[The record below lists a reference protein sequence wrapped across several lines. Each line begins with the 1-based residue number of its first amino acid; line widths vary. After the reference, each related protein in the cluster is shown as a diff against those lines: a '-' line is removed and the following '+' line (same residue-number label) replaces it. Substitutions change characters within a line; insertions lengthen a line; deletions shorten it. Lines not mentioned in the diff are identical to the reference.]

1 MPWRRSAISTL
12 LLLYL
17 IGSSASV
24 AIAQPQLSSSPD
36 ENTIFIENAPE
47 MNVISFGKTVII
59 RQHAKEVFAWG
70 GDIIV
75 EGRVDGDVAALGGS
89 VIQREGAFIGGAV
102 IVIGGSYKPE
112 SNAPLRVEGKETVM
126 FGAFEQE
133 LRDMAQNPSQIFAPS
148 LTPAFFAQRALSAL
162 FWFIV
167 TLVFATIAP
176 GAVSRAISRFNL
188 SMLKVS
194 GLGIAGLILV
204 TVLVIASLQVLPD
217 YAGAIVGVMGF
228 ALLMLAYGFGRI
240 ALQVSAGKI
249 LQKHLPPGAA
259 RSESVAILLGV
270 LLWTVILS
278 IPYLWTLA
286 VVILF
291 SVGIGLVLTARSGN
305 GWKTA

>member
-1 MPWRRSAISTL
+1 MPCLRAVSYFLPIV
-12 LLLYL
+12 L
-17 IGSSASV
+17 IGAF
-24 AIAQPQLSSSPD
+24 ALFAAAQPPVASSPD
-36 ENTIFIENAPE
+36 DNTIVIDNAPE

-89 VIQREGAFIGGAV
+89 VIQRENAYIGGAV

-112 SNAPLRVEGKETVM
+112 SRVPLRVEGKETVM

-194 GLGIAGLILV
+194 GLGVAGLILV
-204 TVLVIASLQVLPD
+204 TVFVITSLQLLPD

-240 ALQVSAGKI
+240 AMQVSAGKI
-249 LQKHLPPGAA
+249 LQKHLPKGAS

-270 LLWTVILS
+270 LVWTVILS

-291 SVGIGLVLTARSGN
+291 SVGIGLVLTARSGS